1 MYSRQLTAAAWLVL
15 GLAACGRGP
24 APTAPAPPPPEPAD
38 TTPREVEP
46 VDDPVEVEERDTVV
60 ARPVEEVEPERVPE
74 PEPERRVERP
84 PPVPVLPDAVL
95 PRRRIV
101 AFYGNPASTRMGIL
115 GEVPPD
121 EMLRRLDQEVA
132 VWRRADPSTP
142 VQPALHLIAVMAAG
156 DPGPDSLYRIRMPDW
171 RIEQVLEWADRRDAL
186 VFLDIQPGRSSVR
199 AELPRLGEWLKR
211 PDIHL
216 ALDPEWAMPRSA
228 IPGRQIGTMNATDV
242 NFAIEFLVDLVER
255 HDLPPK
261 VLVVHRFTQSML
273 TDAGEIRIDPRV
285 QVVVNMDGWGP
296 PAQKVH
302 TYRDIV
308 APEAEQFTG
317 FKLFFHNDRRGG
329 SRLLTP
335 DEILTL
341 DPPPVY
347 IQYQ

>member
-1 MYSRQLTAAAWLVL
+1 MYSRHVMAAAWLVL

-46 VDDPVEVEERDTVV
+46 VGDPVEVEERDTVV

-74 PEPERRVERP
+74 PEPERRVKRP

-132 VWRRADPSTP
+132 VWGRADPSTP

-199 AELPRLGEWLKR
+199 AELPRLGEWLER

-228 IPGRQIGTMNATDV
+228 VPGRQIGTMNAADV
-242 NFAIEFLVDLVER
+242 NFAIEFLADLVER

-273 TDAGEIRIDPRV
+273 TDAEDIRIDPRV